1 MEMIVFGT
9 GMLVL
14 AAGVCLYGRQKER
27 RLLERLESMLEKARS
42 GSFRQE
48 EIDETMVSSVEN
60 SMARFL
66 EDSRLA
72 EENMNQR
79 KERVQTMISDISHQ
93 TAIPISNILVYSQLL
108 EEDCADPQMREYGT
122 VIRQQGEKLQFLLD
136 SLVKISRLEN
146 GIIQTV
152 PQKGEL
158 GELAC
163 QVKSLME
170 QKAGEKQI
178 SLEVKSGKE
187 MVYAWFDRKWTR
199 EALMNL
205 VDNAVKYT
213 PAGGKVTMEVVSYSL
228 FSRIDV
234 RDTGI
239 GIEEEELPEIFHRF
253 YRSRRVLSEEG
264 VGLGL
269 YLAGKLSGARVDI
282 SRFLQRKGREV
293 SFPYFFL
300 AKKEKM
306 SPDCDISETV
316 WRFFSAILS
325 LTSVDKR
332 LTLCT
337 LRLKKIRACGF
348 EV

>member
-1 MEMIVFGT
+1 MEMIIFGT

-14 AAGVCLYGRQKER
+14 AAGVCLYGRQKQR

-178 SLEVKSGKE
+178 SLEVKPEKE

-213 PAGGKVTMEVVSYSL
+213 PAGGKVTLEVVSYSL

-234 RDTGI
+234 PAPVKPLKDLRQFF
-239 GIEEEELPEIFHRF
+239 LF
-253 YRSRRVLSEEG
+253 YSDPRIPDVLSEEG

-269 YLAGKLSGARVDI
+269 YLAREIVRSQGGYIKVSSKKGEGSVFSVFLPSEKRENV
-282 SRFLQRKGREV
+282 SRL
-293 SFPYFFL
+293 
-300 AKKEKM
+300 
-306 SPDCDISETV
+306 
-316 WRFFSAILS
+316 
-325 LTSVDKR
+325 
-332 LTLCT
+332 
-337 LRLKKIRACGF
+337 
-348 EV
+348 

>member
-1 MEMIVFGT
+1 
-9 GMLVL
+9 
-14 AAGVCLYGRQKER
+14 
-27 RLLERLESMLEKARS
+27 
-42 GSFRQE
+42 
-48 EIDETMVSSVEN
+48 
-60 SMARFL
+60 
-66 EDSRLA
+66 
-72 EENMNQR
+72 
-79 KERVQTMISDISHQ
+79 
-93 TAIPISNILVYSQLL
+93 
-108 EEDCADPQMREYGT
+108 MREYGT

-170 QKAGEKQI
+170 QKATEKQI
-178 SLEVKSGKE
+178 FLEVKPGKE
-187 MVYAWFDRKWTR
+187 KAYAWFDRKWTR

-213 PAGGKVTMEVVSYSL
+213 PLGGKVTLEAFSYSL

-253 YRSRRVLSEEG
+253 YRSRDVLSEEG
-264 VGLGL
+264 VGL
-269 YLAGKLSGARVDI
+269 
-282 SRFLQRKGREV
+282 RKGREV
-293 SFPYFFL
+293 SFPYFFPV
-300 AKKEKM
+300 KKEKM

-316 WRFFSAILS
+316 WRFFPAILS
-325 LTSVDKR
+325 LKKSGPLGLSRIPGKR
-332 LTLCT
+332 RHYENTGSKRSEKNIRKGRDSGESPGRGQLLCGE
-337 LRLKKIRACGF
+337 RRISGSGGNQRQRKVHPSPFSI
-348 EV
+348 

>member
-1 MEMIVFGT
+1 MEMIIFGT

-178 SLEVKSGKE
+178 SLEVKPGKE
-187 MVYAWFDRKWTR
+187 KVYAWFDRKWTR

-213 PAGGKVTMEVVSYSL
+213 SSGGKVTLEVVSYSL

-239 GIEEEELPEIFHRF
+239 GIEEEELPEIFQRF
-253 YRSRRVLSEEG
+253 YRSRDVLSEEG

-269 YLAGKLSGARVDI
+269 YLAREIVRSQGGYIKVSSKKGEGSVFSVLLPSEKRENV
-282 SRFLQRKGREV
+282 SRL
-293 SFPYFFL
+293 
-300 AKKEKM
+300 
-306 SPDCDISETV
+306 
-316 WRFFSAILS
+316 
-325 LTSVDKR
+325 
-332 LTLCT
+332 
-337 LRLKKIRACGF
+337 
-348 EV
+348 

>member
-14 AAGVCLYGRQKER
+14 AAGIWVYGRQKER

-72 EENMNQR
+72 EKNLNQR
-79 KERVQTMISDISHQ
+79 KEKIQTMISDISHQ

-108 EEDCADPQMREYGT
+108 EEDCTDPQMREYGT

-158 GELAC
+158 RELAC
-163 QVKSLME
+163 LVKGLME

-178 SLEVKSGKE
+178 SLEVKPGKE
-187 MVYAWFDRKWTR
+187 KTYAWFDWKWTR

-213 PAGGKVTMEVVSYSL
+213 PAGGKVTLEVGRGRTAGDLSKV
-228 FSRIDV
+228 
-234 RDTGI
+234 
-239 GIEEEELPEIFHRF
+239 LPEPGRTFRG
-253 YRSRRVLSEEG
+253 RGRTGPVS
-264 VGLGL
+264 
-269 YLAGKLSGARVDI
+269 GKRNCQKPGRIYQGFFKERGGKCLFRI
-282 SRFLQRKGREV
+282 SSQ
-293 SFPYFFL
+293 
-300 AKKEKM
+300 
-306 SPDCDISETV
+306 
-316 WRFFSAILS
+316 
-325 LTSVDKR
+325 
-332 LTLCT
+332 
-337 LRLKKIRACGF
+337 
-348 EV
+348 

>member
-122 VIRQQGEKLQFLLD
+122 VIRQQGEKSAIAAILGSKNMFLAIVASTLTTLCVFVPFIIYKYD
-136 SLVKISRLEN
+136 LGMMGIMFQDLVITVCIS
-146 GIIQTV
+146 
-152 PQKGEL
+152 
-158 GELAC
+158 LAC
-163 QVKSLME
+163 
-170 QKAGEKQI
+170 
-178 SLEVKSGKE
+178 
-187 MVYAWFDRKWTR
+187 
-199 EALMNL
+199 
-205 VDNAVKYT
+205 
-213 PAGGKVTMEVVSYSL
+213 SL
-228 FSRIDV
+228 FVSVTLVPALCGSILRINT
-234 RDTGI
+234 RTQKP
-239 GIEEEELPEIFHRF
+239 LRF
-253 YRSRRVLSEEG
+253 KPLKV
-264 VGLGL
+264 
-269 YLAGKLSGARVDI
+269 VDDA
-282 SRFLQRKGREV
+282 
-293 SFPYFFL
+293 L
-300 AKKEKM
+300 AKAEEKM
-306 SPDCDISETV
+306 RNAYAHTLDYFLSHRLLLVVFLILLLAFSFAQFPGTQSHKKGAVAPQMTAHLLCNSSSRSFYVPDN
-316 WRFFSAILS
+316 
-325 LTSVDKR
+325 
-332 LTLCT
+332 
-337 LRLKKIRACGF
+337 
-348 EV
+348 

>member
-1 MEMIVFGT
+1 MEMIVIGT
-9 GMLVL
+9 GMFIL
-14 AAGVCLYGRQKER
+14 AAGIWFYGRRKER
-27 RLLERLESMLEKARS
+27 RLLERLDVMLEKARS

-48 EIDETMVSSVEN
+48 EVDESLVSSVEN

-72 EENMNQR
+72 EENLNQQ
-79 KERVQTMISDISHQ
+79 KERIQTMISDISHQ

-108 EEDCADPQMREYGT
+108 EEDCTDPQMREYGT

-152 PQKGEL
+152 PQKGDL
-158 GELAC
+158 RELAC
-163 QVKSLME
+163 QVKTLME
-170 QKAGEKQI
+170 QKANEKQI
-178 SLEVKSGKE
+178 SLTVKAEKE
-187 MVYAWFDRKWTR
+187 NIFAWFDEKWTR

-213 PAGGKVTMEVVSYSL
+213 LSGGKVTLEVVPYSL

-253 YRSRRVLSEEG
+253 YRSRDVLSEEG

-269 YLAGKLSGARVDI
+269 YLAREIVRSQGGYIKVSSKKGEGSVFSVFLPSEKRENV
-282 SRFLQRKGREV
+282 SRL
-293 SFPYFFL
+293 
-300 AKKEKM
+300 
-306 SPDCDISETV
+306 
-316 WRFFSAILS
+316 
-325 LTSVDKR
+325 
-332 LTLCT
+332 
-337 LRLKKIRACGF
+337 
-348 EV
+348 

>member
-205 VDNAVKYT
+205 ADNAVKYT

-269 YLAGKLSGARVDI
+269 YLAREIVRSQGGYFKVSSKIGEGSVFSVFLPSENIENV
-282 SRFLQRKGREV
+282 SRL
-293 SFPYFFL
+293 
-300 AKKEKM
+300 
-306 SPDCDISETV
+306 
-316 WRFFSAILS
+316 
-325 LTSVDKR
+325 
-332 LTLCT
+332 
-337 LRLKKIRACGF
+337 
-348 EV
+348 

>member
-1 MEMIVFGT
+1 MGMILFGT

-14 AAGVCLYGRQKER
+14 AAGLWIYGRQKQR

-42 GSFRQE
+42 GNFRQE
-48 EIDETMVSSVEN
+48 DIDETMVSSVEN

-72 EENMNQR
+72 EENLNQS
-79 KERVQTMISDISHQ
+79 KERIQTMISDISHQ

-108 EEDCADPQMREYGT
+108 EEDCTDPQMREYVA

-152 PQKGEL
+152 PQKGDL

-170 QKAGEKQI
+170 QKAKEKHISLTVKGEK
-178 SLEVKSGKE
+178 EKVC
-187 MVYAWFDRKWTR
+187 AWFDEKWTM

-213 PAGGKVTMEVVSYSL
+213 ASGGKVSLEVVSYSL
-228 FSRIDV
+228 FSRFDV

-239 GIEEEELPEIFHRF
+239 GIEEEELPEIFQRF
-253 YRSRRVLSEEG
+253 YRSRKALSEEG

-269 YLAGKLSGARVDI
+269 YLAREIVRSQGGYIKVSSKKGEGSVFSVFLPREKRENV
-282 SRFLQRKGREV
+282 SRL
-293 SFPYFFL
+293 
-300 AKKEKM
+300 
-306 SPDCDISETV
+306 
-316 WRFFSAILS
+316 
-325 LTSVDKR
+325 
-332 LTLCT
+332 
-337 LRLKKIRACGF
+337 
-348 EV
+348 

>member
-1 MEMIVFGT
+1 MEMIIFGT
-9 GMLVL
+9 GMFVL
-14 AAGVCLYGRQKER
+14 AAGIWVYERQKER

-72 EENMNQR
+72 EENLNQR
-79 KERVQTMISDISHQ
+79 KEKIQTMISDISHQ

-108 EEDCADPQMREYGT
+108 EEDCTDPQMREYGT

-178 SLEVKSGKE
+178 SLEVKPGKE
-187 MVYAWFDRKWTR
+187 KVYAWFDRKWTR

-213 PAGGKVTMEVVSYSL
+213 PAGGKVTLEVVSYSL

-239 GIEEEELPEIFHRF
+239 
-253 YRSRRVLSEEG
+253 
-264 VGLGL
+264 
-269 YLAGKLSGARVDI
+269 
-282 SRFLQRKGREV
+282 
-293 SFPYFFL
+293 
-300 AKKEKM
+300 
-306 SPDCDISETV
+306 
-316 WRFFSAILS
+316 
-325 LTSVDKR
+325 
-332 LTLCT
+332 
-337 LRLKKIRACGF
+337 
-348 EV
+348 

>member
-14 AAGVCLYGRQKER
+14 AAGIWVYGRQKER

-72 EENMNQR
+72 EKNLNQR
-79 KERVQTMISDISHQ
+79 KEKIQTMISDISHQ

-108 EEDCADPQMREYGT
+108 EEDCTDPQMREYGT

-178 SLEVKSGKE
+178 SLEVKPGKE
-187 MVYAWFDRKWTR
+187 KVYAWFDRKWTR

-213 PAGGKVTMEVVSYSL
+213 PAGGKITLEVVSYSL

-253 YRSRRVLSEEG
+253 YRSRDVLSEEG

-269 YLAGKLSGARVDI
+269 YLAREIVRSQGGYIKVSSKKGEGSVFSVFLPSEKRENV
-282 SRFLQRKGREV
+282 SRL
-293 SFPYFFL
+293 
-300 AKKEKM
+300 
-306 SPDCDISETV
+306 
-316 WRFFSAILS
+316 
-325 LTSVDKR
+325 
-332 LTLCT
+332 
-337 LRLKKIRACGF
+337 
-348 EV
+348 

>member
-1 MEMIVFGT
+1 MEMIIFGT

-27 RLLERLESMLEKARS
+27 QLLERLESMLEKARS

-79 KERVQTMISDISHQ
+79 KEKIQTIISDISHQ

-108 EEDCADPQMREYGT
+108 EEDCTDPQMREYGT

-178 SLEVKSGKE
+178 SLEVKPGKE
-187 MVYAWFDRKWTR
+187 KVYAWFDRKWTR

-213 PAGGKVTMEVVSYSL
+213 PAGGKVTLEVVSYSL

-239 GIEEEELPEIFHRF
+239 GIEEEELPEIFQRF
-253 YRSRRVLSEEG
+253 YRSRDVLSEEG

-269 YLAGKLSGARVDI
+269 YLAREIVRSQGGYIKVSSKKGEGSVFSVLLPSEKRENV
-282 SRFLQRKGREV
+282 SRL
-293 SFPYFFL
+293 
-300 AKKEKM
+300 
-306 SPDCDISETV
+306 
-316 WRFFSAILS
+316 
-325 LTSVDKR
+325 
-332 LTLCT
+332 
-337 LRLKKIRACGF
+337 
-348 EV
+348 

>member
-1 MEMIVFGT
+1 MEMIIFGT

-178 SLEVKSGKE
+178 SLEVKSG
-187 MVYAWFDRKWTR
+187 
-199 EALMNL
+199 
-205 VDNAVKYT
+205 
-213 PAGGKVTMEVVSYSL
+213 
-228 FSRIDV
+228 
-234 RDTGI
+234 
-239 GIEEEELPEIFHRF
+239 IEEEELPEIFHRF

-269 YLAGKLSGARVDI
+269 YLAREIVRSQGGYIKVSSKKGEGSVFSVFLPSEKRENV
-282 SRFLQRKGREV
+282 SRL
-293 SFPYFFL
+293 
-300 AKKEKM
+300 
-306 SPDCDISETV
+306 
-316 WRFFSAILS
+316 
-325 LTSVDKR
+325 
-332 LTLCT
+332 
-337 LRLKKIRACGF
+337 
-348 EV
+348 

>member
-9 GMLVL
+9 GMFVL
-14 AAGVCLYGRQKER
+14 AAGICLYGRQKQR

-42 GSFRQE
+42 GNFRQE

-72 EENMNQR
+72 EENLNQS
-79 KERVQTMISDISHQ
+79 KERIQTMISDISHQ

-108 EEDCADPQMREYGT
+108 EEDCTDPQMREYGT

-170 QKAGEKQI
+170 QKAGKRSAGRI
-178 SLEVKSGKE
+178 RRGRRGYPFSGYQNERFKRHR
-187 MVYAWFDRKWTR
+187 YGH
-199 EALMNL
+199 
-205 VDNAVKYT
+205 
-213 PAGGKVTMEVVSYSL
+213 PASED
-228 FSRIDV
+228 FSPYCNY
-234 RDTGI
+234 
-239 GIEEEELPEIFHRF
+239 LHHR
-253 YRSRRVLSEEG
+253 LS
-264 VGLGL
+264 
-269 YLAGKLSGARVDI
+269 AG
-282 SRFLQRKGREV
+282 EN
-293 SFPYFFL
+293 SFC
-300 AKKEKM
+300 K
-306 SPDCDISETV
+306 
-316 WRFFSAILS
+316 
-325 LTSVDKR
+325 
-332 LTLCT
+332 
-337 LRLKKIRACGF
+337 
-348 EV
+348 